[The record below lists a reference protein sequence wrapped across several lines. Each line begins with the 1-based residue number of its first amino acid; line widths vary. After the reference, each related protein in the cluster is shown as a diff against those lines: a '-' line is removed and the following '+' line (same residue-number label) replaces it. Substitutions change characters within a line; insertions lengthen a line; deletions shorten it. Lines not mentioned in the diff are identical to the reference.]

1 MANTKSAEKRV
12 RQNRKRAA
20 INKSRISRIKTFIK
34 KFEVALSEKN
44 FELLPAAFSAVQS
57 EIQRGVTKGVMHKN
71 TAARKISRLNAKY
84 KAVNLASK

>member
-44 FELLPAAFSAVQS
+44 FELLPAAFSAVQFACRRNHS
-57 EIQRGVTKGVMHKN
+57 
-71 TAARKISRLNAKY
+71 A
-84 KAVNLASK
+84 

>member
-34 KFEVALSEKN
+34 KFET
-44 FELLPAAFSAVQS
+44 ELAARNMEALPAAFSAAQS

-71 TAARKISRLNAKY
+71 TAARKISRLNARY
-84 KAVNLASK
+84 KAVNLAQK